1 MGMVDCEIEVTVREC
16 SECKHY
22 LGGSMCR
29 AFDEIPFELFTDA
42 AKHDRPLPNQKE
54 NFTFEAYKKAAKI
67 RIFADNKTL

>member
-1 MGMVDCEIEVTVREC
+1 MGMVDYEIEVTVREC

-54 NFTFEAYKKAAKI
+54 NFTFEADKTTAKN
-67 RIFADNKTL
+67 RVYTALE